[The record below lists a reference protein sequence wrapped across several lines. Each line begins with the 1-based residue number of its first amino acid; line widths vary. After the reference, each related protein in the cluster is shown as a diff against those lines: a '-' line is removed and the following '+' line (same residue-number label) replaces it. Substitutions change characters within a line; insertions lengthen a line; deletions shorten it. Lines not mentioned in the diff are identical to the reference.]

1 MHVDS
6 YFALLRFDGA
16 IDQDFRLLLHHPG
29 RQMGTTR
36 LRPSASLR
44 QRSGRSRDVELQR
57 RNTTLNMFDDGDKAV
72 RIRFQHKL
80 ATRMVNSHSR
90 LGGAIAFTTVST
102 DQIVK
107 ILKQDIQ
114 QKD

>member
-1 MHVDS
+1 
-6 YFALLRFDGA
+6 
-16 IDQDFRLLLHHPG
+16 
-29 RQMGTTR
+29 
-36 LRPSASLR
+36 
-44 QRSGRSRDVELQR
+44 
-57 RNTTLNMFDDGDKAV
+57 MFDDGDKAV